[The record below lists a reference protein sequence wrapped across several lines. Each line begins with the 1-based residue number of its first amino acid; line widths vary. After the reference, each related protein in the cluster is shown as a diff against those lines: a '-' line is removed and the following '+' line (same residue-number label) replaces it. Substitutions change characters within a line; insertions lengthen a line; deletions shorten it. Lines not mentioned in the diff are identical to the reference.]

1 MRAPEPSGAEA
12 GRRASGVA
20 FAIAAYFSWGLV
32 ALYWKRLQR
41 VAPTEIVAHRV
52 VWSFVFVGV
61 LALFISGR
69 GAMAR
74 AFRDGRT
81 LGLLL
86 GSAALIAFNW
96 GLFIWAVNN
105 GHLADVSLGYFI
117 NPLVSVGLGTLVLGE
132 SLRRLQK
139 GAVVLAS
146 LGVLV
151 LVAGGAGFPW
161 IGLCLAGS
169 FGAYG
174 LLRKIARVEALVG
187 FFIET
192 CFLGPAAIAF
202 LFYRVTAR
210 ESVFVTGTTTECVLS
225 IGSGVITALPLVW
238 FAAAAR
244 RLPLSTVGLIQ
255 YIAPTLQLSLAV
267 GLFGEHVEPMKWA
280 AFGLIW
286 VALGIF
292 TFDMLSGQSR
302 SPVDTRPPRVTDPIE

>member
-174 LLRKIARVEALVG
+174 LVRKLVG
-187 FFIET
+187 VPPVRGLGVESLYL
-192 CFLGPAAIAF
+192 FLPALAVLLWGEAHGQGG
-202 LFYRVTAR
+202 
-210 ESVFVTGTTTECVLS
+210 FVAHGTTPGWGIGIGAMLVL
-225 IGSGVITALPLVW
+225 GGVFTALPLIG
-238 FAAAAR
+238 FADAVR
-244 RLPLSTVGLIQ
+244 RIPFSLVGLLQ
-255 YIAPTLQLSLAV
+255 YIAPTLQLLCGVLVLHEVFDRERAI
-267 GLFGEHVEPMKWA
+267 GF
-280 AFGLIW
+280 AFIW
-286 VALGIF
+286 VALLLYAG
-292 TFDMLSGQSR
+292 DGLLRSR
-302 SPVDTRPPRVTDPIE
+302 RAATGVAAR